1 MKHLRRLLL
10 SLLPLCF
17 SGPGLAQ
24 APAPSAETQLNWVAG
39 DLPPFA
45 WQSPGGPQG
54 YAYELAIAM
63 AKRLGRKPAVEFFPW
78 ARAVKLTAEGDS
90 YGVFPLART
99 PDREALF
106 RWLIPLVRVNYTF
119 FARASSTEPNSFEQ
133 LRAAKVAVLRG
144 SPIIK
149 NLHAQYFRDVVEA
162 KDYRDM
168 LRLLNDGIVG
178 AVYAGTPMLQAAMI
192 EYGGRLSDYRA
203 IATLGDAE
211 LYMGTSLKLDVA
223 EGERW
228 IAAYRELERDGTV
241 ARLQRKYLPSR

>member
-10 SLLPLCF
+10 SLLPLCLA
-17 SGPGLAQ
+17 GPGLAQ
-24 APAPSAETQLNWVAG
+24 APAAAGAPELRWVAG

-45 WQSPGGPQG
+45 WQAPDGPRG
-54 YAYELAIAM
+54 YAYELAVAM
-63 AKRLGRKPAVEFFPW
+63 AKRQGRKPAVEFYPW
-78 ARAVKLTAEGDS
+78 ARAVKMTAEGDS

-133 LRAAKVAVLRG
+133 LRNAKVAVLRG
-144 SPIIK
+144 SPIIR
-149 NLHAQYFRDVVEA
+149 NLQAQQFRDIVEA

-168 LRLLNDGIVG
+168 LRLLNDGIIG

-211 LYMGTSLKLDVA
+211 LYMAASLKLDQA

-241 ARLQRKYLPSR
+241 ARLQRRFLPPR